1 MTGSDDELFTA
12 LFEESYADVLRYAV
26 RRAPEASDAADVA
39 AETFVVAWRRRHD
52 LPPPSERRAWLFGV
66 ARNVLANQARSQ
78 ERRDRLRSRLLAD
91 RAVAAPAAA
100 AGGVAGRVAEAFAAL
115 AARDREVLALVA
127 WEGLRPEEVA
137 VALGVSPAT
146 ARVRLHRA
154 RKRFA
159 AALQEQQ
166 PAAAEEDRWA
176 AQALLAGEAR

>member
-12 LFEESYADVLRYAV
+12 LFEQSYADVLRYAA
-26 RRAPEASDAADVA
+26 RRSADASETADVA
-39 AETFVVAWRRRHD
+39 AETFVVAWRRRQD
-52 LPPPSERRAWLFGV
+52 MPPVGERRAWLFGV

-78 ERRDRLRSRLLAD
+78 ERRNRLRSRLLAD
-91 RAVAAPAAA
+91 RAAAPAAA
-100 AGGVAGRVAEAFAAL
+100 AGGVAGPVADAFAAL

-127 WEGLRPEEVA
+127 WEGLRSEEVA
-137 VALGVSPAT
+137 VALGVSPAA

-166 PAAAEEDRWA
+166 PAAAEEDRWTT
-176 AQALLAGEAR
+176 QSLLAGETR